1 VVARLRHRAGRLA
14 SRAGARGWVR
24 ERLDQS
30 PARFSLIK
38 CLETRLAQ
46 TLNSL
51 ATPHEILCL
60 RNNTHPG
67 VVTTSAGRAAR
78 ESPCCAL
85 APASLVAS
93 LIDAAY
99 HNITPAVDKQL
110 VLELK
115 LGIGLSESLDWFL
128 SIFRFRKACPLTRT
142 CHTPRRS
149 WEWSTRSGI
158 SSRRPCRSGG
168 SAGGTARGARA

>member
-1 VVARLRHRAGRLA
+1 MFKEQHP
-14 SRAGARGWVR
+14 SRRR
-24 ERLDQS
+24 DY
-30 PARFSLIK
+30 F
-38 CLETRLAQ
+38 
-46 TLNSL
+46 
-51 ATPHEILCL
+51 
-60 RNNTHPG
+60 
-67 VVTTSAGRAAR
+67 GRACRAR
-78 ESPCCAL
+78 VTLLRLL